1 MFKDRTDAGLL
12 LVKKLSNYH
21 NNKDAVVVTIP
32 RGGIPL
38 GYVISKGLHLPLEL
52 VLSKKIGHPLH
63 KEFAIGA
70 VTLTDRIL
78 SDAANDISRMYIEE
92 ETSRI
97 RTILK
102 ERQDGY
108 YDTRKPISFKNKIV
122 IVVDDGVAT
131 GNTLMSSIKLIEK
144 QKPSQIIVALPVGP
158 PSVIE
163 KIKKIPYVN
172 DTICLLV
179 PENFRA
185 VGQFYK
191 NFDPI
196 KDNEVVTLLE
206 KANTTFQ
213 LNI

>member
-78 SDAANDISRMYIEE
+78 SDAANDVSRMYIEA

-97 RTILK
+97 RTLLK

-163 KIKKIPYVN
+163 KIKKLPYVN

-213 LNI
+213 LNT

>member
-78 SDAANDISRMYIEE
+78 SDAANDISRMYIQE

-163 KIKKIPYVN
+163 KIKNIPSVN

>member
-78 SDAANDISRMYIEE
+78 SDAANDISRIYIEE
-92 ETSRI
+92 ETIRI

-163 KIKKIPYVN
+163 KIKNIPSVN

>member
-78 SDAANDISRMYIEE
+78 SDAANDVSRMYIEA

-108 YDTRKPISFKNKIV
+108 YDKRKPISFKNKIV

-163 KIKKIPYVN
+163 KIKKLPYVN

>member
-32 RGGIPL
+32 RGGFPL

-163 KIKKIPYVN
+163 KIKNIPYVN

>member
-163 KIKKIPYVN
+163 KIKNIPYVN

>member
-12 LVKKLSNYH
+12 LVEKLSNYH

-78 SDAANDISRMYIEE
+78 SDAANDVSRMYIEA

-108 YDTRKPISFKNKIV
+108 YDKRKPISFKNKIV

-163 KIKKIPYVN
+163 KIKKLPYVN

-191 NFDPI
+191 NFDQV
-196 KDNEVVTLLE
+196 KDNEVVTLLD

>member
-12 LVKKLSNYH
+12 LVEKLSNYH

-38 GYVISKGLHLPLEL
+38 GYVISKGLHLPLEI

-78 SDAANDISRMYIEE
+78 SDAANDVSRMYIEA

-108 YDTRKPISFKNKIV
+108 YDKRKPISFKNKIV

-163 KIKKIPYVN
+163 KIKKLPYVN

-191 NFDPI
+191 NFDQV
-196 KDNEVVTLLE
+196 KDNEVVTLLD

>member
-38 GYVISKGLHLPLEL
+38 GYVISKGLHLPLEI

-78 SDAANDISRMYIEE
+78 SDAANDVSRMYIEA

-108 YDTRKPISFKNKIV
+108 YDKRKPISFKNKIV

-163 KIKKIPYVN
+163 KIKKLPYVN

-191 NFDPI
+191 NFDQV
-196 KDNEVVTLLE
+196 KDNEVVTLLD

>member
-97 RTILK
+97 RAILK
-102 ERQDGY
+102 ERQDDY

-163 KIKKIPYVN
+163 KIKNIPSVN

>member
-12 LVKKLSNYH
+12 LAKELSHYH

-32 RGGIPL
+32 RGGIPI
-38 GYVISKGLHLPLEL
+38 GYVISKELHLPLDI

-70 VTLTDRIL
+70 VTLNDRIL
-78 SDAANDISRMYIEE
+78 TDAANRVSHMYIEE
-92 ETSRI
+92 ETNRI

-102 ERQDGY
+102 ERRDGY
-108 YDTRKPISFKNKIV
+108 YETRKPISFKNKIV

-131 GNTLMSSIKLIEK
+131 GNTLISSIKLIEK

-163 KIKKIPYVN
+163 KIKNIPYVN

-179 PENFRA
+179 PANFHA

-191 NFDPI
+191 KFDQVN
-196 KDNEVVTLLE
+196 DNEVVRLLK
-206 KANTTFQ
+206 KANNNLQ
-213 LNI
+213 VNM

>member
-38 GYVISKGLHLPLEL
+38 GYVIAKGLHLPLEL

-78 SDAANDISRMYIEE
+78 SDAANDISRIYIEE

-163 KIKKIPYVN
+163 KIKKLPYVN

>member
-78 SDAANDISRMYIEE
+78 SDAANDVSRMYIEA

-108 YDTRKPISFKNKIV
+108 YDKRKPISFKNKIV

-163 KIKKIPYVN
+163 KIKKLPYVN

-191 NFDPI
+191 NFDQV
-196 KDNEVVTLLE
+196 KDNEVVTLLD

>member
-92 ETSRI
+92 ETIRI

-163 KIKKIPYVN
+163 KIKNIPYVN

>member
-70 VTLTDRIL
+70 VTLTDMIL
-78 SDAANDISRMYIEE
+78 SDAANDVSRMYIEA

-108 YDTRKPISFKNKIV
+108 YDKRKPISFKNKIV

-163 KIKKIPYVN
+163 KIKKLPYVN

-191 NFDPI
+191 NFDQV
-196 KDNEVVTLLE
+196 KDNEVVTLLD

>member
-78 SDAANDISRMYIEE
+78 SDAANDISRIYIEE

-163 KIKKIPYVN
+163 KIKNIPYVN

>member
-78 SDAANDISRMYIEE
+78 SDAANDVSRMYIEA

-108 YDTRKPISFKNKIV
+108 YDKRKPISFKNKIV

-163 KIKKIPYVN
+163 KIKKLPYVN

-191 NFDPI
+191 NFDQV
-196 KDNEVVTLLE
+196 KDNEVVTLLD
-206 KANTTFQ
+206 KANTTFE

>member
-38 GYVISKGLHLPLEL
+38 GYVIAKGLHLPLEL

-78 SDAANDISRMYIEE
+78 SDAANDVSRMYIEA

-163 KIKKIPYVN
+163 KIKNIPSVN

>member
-122 IVVDDGVAT
+122 IVVDDRVAT

-163 KIKKIPYVN
+163 KIKNIPYVN

>member
-1 MFKDRTDAGLL
+1 M
-12 LVKKLSNYH
+12 
-21 NNKDAVVVTIP
+21 
-32 RGGIPL
+32 
-38 GYVISKGLHLPLEL
+38 
-52 VLSKKIGHPLH
+52 LSKKIGHPLH

-97 RTILK
+97 RAILK
-102 ERQDGY
+102 ERQDDY

-163 KIKKIPYVN
+163 KIKNIPSVN

>member
-1 MFKDRTDAGLL
+1 MFKDRKDAGLL

-78 SDAANDISRMYIEE
+78 SDAANDISRIYIEE

-163 KIKKIPYVN
+163 KIKNIPYVN

>member
-12 LVKKLSNYH
+12 LVKKLSHYH

-38 GYVISKGLHLPLEL
+38 GYVISKGLHLPLEI

-78 SDAANDISRMYIEE
+78 SDAANDVSRMYIEE

-163 KIKKIPYVN
+163 KIKNIPYVN

-179 PENFRA
+179 PEKFRA

-206 KANTTFQ
+206 KANMIF
-213 LNI
+213 

>member
-78 SDAANDISRMYIEE
+78 SDAANDISRIYIEE
-92 ETSRI
+92 ETIRI

-163 KIKKIPYVN
+163 KIKNIPYVN

-191 NFDPI
+191 NFDQV
-196 KDNEVVTLLE
+196 KDNEVVTLLD

>member
-38 GYVISKGLHLPLEL
+38 GYVIAKGLHLPLEL

-70 VTLTDRIL
+70 VTLSDRIL

-163 KIKKIPYVN
+163 KIKNIPYVN

>member
-97 RTILK
+97 RAILK

-163 KIKKIPYVN
+163 KIKNIPYVN

>member
-38 GYVISKGLHLPLEL
+38 GYVIAKGLHLPLEL

-163 KIKKIPYVN
+163 KIKNIPYVN

-185 VGQFYK
+185 VGQFYE

>member
-12 LVKKLSNYH
+12 LVEKLSNYH

-38 GYVISKGLHLPLEL
+38 GYVISKGLHLPLEI

-78 SDAANDISRMYIEE
+78 SDAANDVSRMYIEA

-97 RTILK
+97 RTLLK

-108 YDTRKPISFKNKIV
+108 YDKRKPISFKNKIV

-163 KIKKIPYVN
+163 KIKKLPYVN

-213 LNI
+213 LNT